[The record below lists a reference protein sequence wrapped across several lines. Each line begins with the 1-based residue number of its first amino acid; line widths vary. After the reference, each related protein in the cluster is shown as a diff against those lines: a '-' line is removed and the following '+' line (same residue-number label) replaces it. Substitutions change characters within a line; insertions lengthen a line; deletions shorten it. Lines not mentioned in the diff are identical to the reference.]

1 MLEKESRASDTAKL
15 FVTGRDTPYQEL
27 TLCFRDCNWEMVK
40 RQIQEQLAAAE
51 VPPVLFRVVSFMQG
65 RQGWSGTATELL
77 EVMGESGELST
88 VITKWLNEYRS
99 TFLYENGIQYDYR
112 RKYSGRKIILARCG
126 GEHDSHDGY
135 DGSFGMPPHA
145 GIDTGNAANLQ
156 DECQSGQE
164 QGKNNETKLKQA
176 KKRYDEVTRLFD
188 RLYEDSLSGRYLPI
202 AEFYHK
208 AD

>member
-1 MLEKESRASDTAKL
+1 
-15 FVTGRDTPYQEL
+15 
-27 TLCFRDCNWEMVK
+27 
-40 RQIQEQLAAAE
+40 
-51 VPPVLFRVVSFMQG
+51 MQG

-145 GIDTGNAANLQ
+145 GTADTSNATNLLS
-156 DECQSGQE
+156 EAQSG
-164 QGKNNETKLKQA
+164 G
-176 KKRYDEVTRLFD
+176 
-188 RLYEDSLSGRYLPI
+188 
-202 AEFYHK
+202 
-208 AD
+208 